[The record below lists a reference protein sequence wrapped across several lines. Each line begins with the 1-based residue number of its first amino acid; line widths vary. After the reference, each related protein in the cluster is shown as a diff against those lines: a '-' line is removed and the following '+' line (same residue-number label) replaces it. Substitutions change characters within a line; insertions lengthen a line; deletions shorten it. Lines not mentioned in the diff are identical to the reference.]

1 MRRSKESLDA
11 LEGMLK
17 ERFPD
22 SEGHQDLVY
31 KDFKRPAFLVEV
43 GKQTMEDATRWAVD
57 RTAQCRV
64 TLFEAIDVRHNSQ
77 VEALSDKLSLAMEL
91 LSCAAIQVGDRFL
104 DVSGLSG
111 EYFNDY
117 AEVAFTLSW
126 QDDRETGPVEGA
138 LAQHYDLTVEV
149 NKEV

>member
-1 MRRSKESLDA
+1 M
-11 LEGMLK
+11 
-17 ERFPD
+17 
-22 SEGHQDLVY
+22 
-31 KDFKRPAFLVEV
+31 
-43 GKQTMEDATRWAVD
+43 
-57 RTAQCRV
+57 
-64 TLFEAIDVRHNSQ
+64 
-77 VEALSDKLSLAMEL
+77 
-91 LSCAAIQVGDRFL
+91 
-104 DVSGLSG
+104 SGLSG